1 MLQTIFLSFAGA
13 IYLAY
18 AYLIFGSKMDKEGML
33 FFVISMIVGTLYSLL
48 WYCSARM
55 VEDKNDFFFLVLLW
69 DLIYILV
76 FYFAPVALF
85 GLKLDNFGLIGLFV
99 VVAGLLVMKAG
110 HLF

>member
-1 MLQTIFLSFAGA
+1 MTQALFLAASAA

-18 AYLIFGSKMDKEGML
+18 AYLTFGSKMQKDGFA
-33 FFVISMIVGTLYSLL
+33 FFAISMFVGLMYSLL
-48 WYCSARM
+48 WYWSSRI

-85 GLKLDNFGLIGLFV
+85 GLKLDALGLVGLFT
-99 VVAGLLVMKAG
+99 VVAGLLVMKVG
-110 HLF
+110 HWV